1 VVWAG
6 LIQARHGTGPTD
18 SPDDDRTA
26 ALLAALVRQ
35 NAELLAEIKRL
46 LARIAELEA
55 KLVQPPKTP
64 DNSSLAPSRG
74 QKVNAE
80 PPAAKPQRKGR
91 PGVTR
96 KLAET
101 PDVTRRLY
109 AESCACG
116 AVFGEAGQELA
127 KECDHIDIPPI
138 RPITTGIEL
147 LRATCS
153 CCKARVTASA
163 PADMPEG
170 TPFGQV
176 ARWASRRS
184 SRTCTA
190 ARSSAT
196 SG

>member
-1 VVWAG
+1 MVWAG

-116 AVFGEAGQELA
+116 AVPRDSGYEGHPQ
-127 KECDHIDIPPI
+127 
-138 RPITTGIEL
+138 RPCPQV
-147 LRATCS
+147 RAQPD
-153 CCKARVTASA
+153 R
-163 PADMPEG
+163 PDQRQRG
-170 TPFGQV
+170 YHV
-176 ARWASRRS
+176 AL
-184 SRTCTA
+184 
-190 ARSSAT
+190 
-196 SG
+196 